1 MALICLL
8 MVCLY
13 GASAPNSAKKFFE
26 LYGWSGLSDV
36 EPIQIL
42 RVVMDDP
49 NLTDVVKLEANDLNV
64 YWRLLHH
71 MVCNIIL
78 PRIGKFEYV
87 ILLDLFVMYCLI
99 TLEMGGEEK
108 ENPKESKEYNKKT
121 PMLMGF
127 IENENGEW
135 VKKGVVTPQKGGPES
150 NEDDEV
156 EAEEPEGVVAGEAT
170 PHPAT
175 SLAPTSSSRVDPS
188 RPDAFEILDNS
199 LDGSEILGGLKW
211 LAMDHSGKSITKAG
225 ALTERPAWADNMV
238 VELRESMRT
247 IVEPTH
253 MLCKDLHTA

>member
-1 MALICLL
+1 MALITRQCLL
-8 MVCLY
+8 TKGGLPLWFSQGESFGFFVTSLNTR
-13 GASAPNSAKKFFE
+13 ASAPNSAKKFFE

-188 RPDAFEILDNS
+188 VSYEPQLVHLEAS
-199 LDGSEILGGLKW
+199 LMELKY
-211 LAMDHSGKSITKAG
+211 
-225 ALTERPAWADNMV
+225 E
-238 VELRESMRT
+238 
-247 IVEPTH
+247 
-253 MLCKDLHTA
+253 